1 MTSPTNA
8 IFVVDDDA
16 AVRNRLK
23 FLLQAAGYEVQTF
36 SSARCFLDG
45 YEPDRGGCLL
55 LDVQMPMMT
64 GPELQ
69 RELNARGWR
78 LPVIFITAHATVSSA
93 IAAIKAG
100 AFDLVEKPWREDILL
115 KRVEHALHNNDI
127 ADQERL
133 QRAQLEAHAS
143 TLTERELEVLA
154 LIAEGEPSKIIA
166 RRLNISPR
174 TVDVHRSHIIEKLQ
188 ARSPS
193 DLIRMAV
200 VVQLME
206 RSY

>member
-1 MTSPTNA
+1 MTSPTKA

-16 AVRNRLK
+16 AVRNGLK

-55 LDVQMPMMT
+55 LDVQMPTMT

-78 LPVIFITAHATVSSA
+78 LPVIFISAHATVPTA

-100 AFDLVEKPWREDILL
+100 AFDLVEKPWREDSLL
-115 KRVEHALHNNDI
+115 ERVEHALHSNDI

-200 VVQLME
+200 VVQSME